1 MALTP
6 GHTLL
11 NGQYRIVRLL
21 GRGGFGFVYLAHD
34 GILGEEVAVKEL
46 IPALVGDEIIL
57 KRFLAEAKATMRLAH
72 DRIVRTH
79 NIFVEGG
86 NYYIAME
93 YMPGGSL
100 EERLRDGQCL
110 AVDEA
115 VHIAVQVAEG
125 LAYAH
130 ERGVVHCDLKPAN
143 ILFAADGA
151 AKVADF
157 GIAHVSDQMLSRS
170 WMTPAGFVAGTLP
183 YMSPEQTDGVRDDP
197 RVDVY
202 ALGAVL
208 YRMLTGRT
216 YIDFDQRDTPRATA
230 ENVQRI
236 CGQQPLPP
244 SAAAPRQHIPAWLDA
259 VVLKALAKR
268 PEDRYTSA
276 DVMRAALLRRETVA
290 AAGPPKAVATAP
302 AKAPPARR
310 PTVMPGAPARPVRQP
325 MAEKQRRTLIASL
338 AGVAGVLLLALVI
351 GLAVV
356 LGGGEQP
363 TPTSPLAAGVAQTA
377 TRALEPTRLLP
388 PSTTDTPLPPT
399 GLPSGNA
406 TVGTRTP
413 LPPMDTP
420 LTASTPSRPS
430 ATRIR
435 PTAPP
440 RPLDA
445 GATQTRAED
454 GAVMVYVPAGEFLM
468 GSTDAE
474 INALLTQCS
483 HCKREYFVDELPQ
496 HTVYLDAFWIDRTE
510 VTNAQYR
517 KCVEAGTCRAP
528 TACDWGDPT
537 YGDASKADHPV
548 VCVSWDDARTYCEW
562 AGARLPT
569 EAEWEKAARGSD
581 GRLYPWGNTFDGSA
595 LNFCDRNCEFV
606 WKDTNAEDG
615 YARTAPVGSY
625 PSGASPYGALDMA
638 GNVWEWV
645 NDWYDENYYSRSP
658 DRNPT
663 GPDSGE
669 NRALHGGS
677 WGDYWYH
684 ARAAHRHGHGVD
696 PTFRSSYVGFRC
708 GADAPG
714 G

>member
-1 MALTP
+1 MALIP

-34 GILGEEVAVKEL
+34 SILGEDVAVKEL

-79 NIFVEGG
+79 NVFVEGG

-100 EERLRDGQCL
+100 EERLRDGQYL
-110 AVDEA
+110 AVDE
-115 VHIAVQVAEG
+115 VIRVAVQVAEG

-143 ILFAADGA
+143 ILFAADGT

-197 RVDVY
+197 RVDLY

-244 SAAAPRQHIPAWLDA
+244 SAAAPWQHIPAWLDA

-268 PEDRYTSA
+268 PEDRYASA
-276 DVMRAALLRRETVA
+276 DAMRAALLRRDTVA
-290 AAGPPKAVATAP
+290 AAEPPKAVPTAP
-302 AKAPPARR
+302 VKAPPARR
-310 PTVMPGAPARPVRQP
+310 PAVMPGAPARSVRQP
-325 MAEKQRRTLIASL
+325 MTEKQRRTLIGSL

-351 GLAVV
+351 GLGVM
-356 LGGGEQP
+356 LGGGGQA

-377 TRALEPTRLLP
+377 TRTLEPTRPLP
-388 PSTTDTPLPPT
+388 PSTTGTALLPTDTPPP
-399 GLPSGNA
+399 A
-406 TVGTRTP
+406 TTP
-413 LPPMDTP
+413 VL
-420 LTASTPSRPS
+420 PS
-430 ATRIR
+430 ATRIG

-440 RPLDA
+440 RALNA
-445 GATQTRAED
+445 GATQTRAKD

-474 INALLTQCS
+474 INAVLTRCS
-483 HCKREYFVDELPQ
+483 HCKREYFADELPQ

-510 VTNAQYR
+510 VTNAQYS
-517 KCVEAGTCRAP
+517 KCVDAGTCRAP

-569 EAEWEKAARGSD
+569 EAEWEKAARGTD

-595 LNFCDRNCEFV
+595 LNFCDRNCELF
-606 WKDTNAEDG
+606 WKDTSAEDG
-615 YARTAPVGSY
+615 YARTAPAGHY
-625 PSGASPYGALDMA
+625 PAGASPYGALDMA

-669 NRALHGGS
+669 ERALHGGS

-684 ARAAHRHGHGVD
+684 TRAAHRHGHGVD
-696 PTFRSSYVGFRC
+696 PTFRSNYIGFRC